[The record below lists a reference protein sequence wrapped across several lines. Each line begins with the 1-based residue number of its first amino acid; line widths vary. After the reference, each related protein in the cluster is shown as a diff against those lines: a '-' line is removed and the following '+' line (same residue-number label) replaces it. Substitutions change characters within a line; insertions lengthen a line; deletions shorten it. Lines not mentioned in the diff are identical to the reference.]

1 MHKQVVPKPNK
12 IKVTGVIMPI
22 INQVETWR
30 NRVTATMTAIPIDFP
45 TISNGCSLIIKM
57 TVVIAVK
64 RFAGTKKEQ
73 IATQFWREN
82 SKTGSKS
89 SINLSVYSQ
98 Y

>member
-1 MHKQVVPKPNK
+1 
-12 IKVTGVIMPI
+12 
-22 INQVETWR
+22 
-30 NRVTATMTAIPIDFP
+30 MTAIPIDFP
-45 TISNGCSLIIKM
+45 MTCNGCSLIIRII
-57 TVVIAVK
+57 VVMAVI

-73 IATQFWREN
+73 IATQLWREN